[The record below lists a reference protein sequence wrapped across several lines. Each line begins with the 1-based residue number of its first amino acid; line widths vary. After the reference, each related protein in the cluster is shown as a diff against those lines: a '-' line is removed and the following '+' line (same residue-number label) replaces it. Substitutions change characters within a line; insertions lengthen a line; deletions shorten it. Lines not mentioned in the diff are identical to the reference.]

1 MDIEETDIEVLEAAG
16 RMWDNIIAKI
26 SGGEGH
32 YEKEKKSCQE
42 MGMTYQEM
50 KGEEN
55 ACK

>member
-1 MDIEETDIEVLEAAG
+1 MDIEETDIEVLKAAG